1 MLVLTGAILSN
12 FVKIITTKTS
22 FLRPAQLTLL
32 SCGRKRR
39 GEGEKG
45 RGGSSN
51 PPAFSPPPPPHISIQ
66 CLPCRL
72 QPLVSAVLVGK
83 ARSVLKLPSFVSTFS
98 LVCFIDGIGCESNFI
113 SFGHLGIKFSKLA
126 RFDELENGTKISL
139 FI

>member
-45 RGGSSN
+45 GGRSSN
-51 PPAFSPPPPPHISIQ
+51 PPLFPLPPPPHISIQ
-66 CLPCRL
+66 CLPRRL

-113 SFGHLGIKFSKLA
+113 CFGHLGIKFSKLA
-126 RFDELENGTKISL
+126 SFDELENGTKISL